1 MDNDVTFIIPSK
13 GRDTIRKSIDSLIH
27 QTSQNWKAIIVF
39 DNVTPPPDLPND
51 SRISIIQLKEKM
63 GDGFNGAGVVR
74 NQGMA
79 AADTPWIAFL
89 DDDDYVLP
97 TYVNR
102 FQLFLTTHPVLDVFV
117 YRMYDDINKRI
128 LPEPGVNEI
137 KKNKTG
143 ISFLVRTDLIRKHKL
158 EFKNSK
164 CEDYDFLE
172 AAILAAGGKYHLS
185 NSIPYMAIG
194 GEKNAD
200 SVYNKG

>member
-1 MDNDVTFIIPSK
+1 
-13 GRDTIRKSIDSLIH
+13 
-27 QTSQNWKAIIVF
+27 
-39 DNVTPPPDLPND
+39 
-51 SRISIIQLKEKM
+51 M

-143 ISFLVRTDLIRKHKL
+143 VSFLVRTELIRKHQT
-158 EFKNSK
+158 
-164 CEDYDFLE
+164 
-172 AAILAAGGKYHLS
+172 
-185 NSIPYMAIG
+185 
-194 GEKNAD
+194 
-200 SVYNKG
+200 